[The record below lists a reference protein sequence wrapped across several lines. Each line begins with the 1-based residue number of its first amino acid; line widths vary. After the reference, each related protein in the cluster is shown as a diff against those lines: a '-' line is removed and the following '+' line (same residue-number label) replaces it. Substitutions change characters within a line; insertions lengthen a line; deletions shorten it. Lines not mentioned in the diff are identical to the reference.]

1 MSLVSGPPFGYEYP
15 PSIDGT
21 RRQFYNGNRI
31 PNLFDIKRQ
40 IFERENANFRS
51 LGFYRKT
58 SKRLLSLFSD
68 AQIVGDDDKVF
79 SVPVWYGNSERAVAK
94 IFDDRNLIIPAI
106 TLSIS
111 DIDQDA
117 ERRRPNTNIEL
128 WTVKDSKTRRYT
140 RVASLAPQAVNVS
153 FQLNLWTK
161 YVEDMNQ
168 LFEYVMNKF
177 HPHLRVETDFNTD
190 ARGFITEVSDNSTV
204 VAEDKKDRVIRK
216 TVTFSV
222 ETYLP
227 SRKYMIQSNGE
238 IQETNISFTID
249 PNTDVSATE
258 TSVINP
264 SDYKEQEPM
273 PRTLAVS
280 AVEDE
285 KVVLSD
291 GFTMF
296 YDLYLPMNAIDA
308 SETGTVP
315 MVIVHPS
322 TRSWRKSPAPSP
334 AYVSN
339 RAEPDP
345 TNTADNLLE
354 NGYAVMSFDV
364 RGQATSWTPKAV
376 GGAQNS
382 YFKRDN
388 YQYREASSA
397 FGATNF
403 CTRELLDIF
412 EIKDHVVALRSE
424 IEDSVGIVGGS
435 LGGVA
440 GTNAAAWSGK
450 TVPYN
455 AIVSSQ
461 DAFQQEGG
469 ASAYPELPSDWGYA
483 SDTKFSTIKAASIGS
498 VFGDLAE
505 LTKSAGDGHPR
516 SPYISGPLRA
526 YTLNTYAPKEYE
538 LIDSAIRG
546 DDIETYSNDVA
557 LRNPVGN
564 ELVSTTVPTLV
575 QLSFDDRQRGID
587 IALSAFNALSNDR
600 HMFVSTG
607 HHDSPYNKNAVER
620 RVTNTVNWFNE
631 YVKGVA
637 GSFDNTNQFKFMIT
651 PADVPTYRDPN
662 NLRDYVDFN
671 TSKPA
676 SIVHQ
681 PYTLTASGANYIAIP
696 KDPNSAEMQAGSN
709 GTLNIA
715 HNITNPQ
722 APSNTSEFADILI
735 SQREISQDFPATDIL
750 NTAFPVD
757 QQIFLG
763 TDAFSEDKLMVGP
776 PSGFFGAL
784 ADASGQFGY
793 EILDYNPAYPIQGV
807 LNPRVVSQGSF
818 TWHQDGFG
826 LSSVSSVGRFQCYK
840 FKAGHRLG
848 VKIKNH
854 TYYPAPIS
862 DPTKMTFETVPFWTD
877 CNTGFSLANGRC
889 SVYVPLMTYSES
901 LLE

>member
-58 SKRLLSLFSD
+58 SKRLLNLFSD

-204 VAEDKKDRVIRK
+204 VAEDKQDRVIRK
-216 TVTFSV
+216 TITFSV

-238 IQETNISFTID
+238 IQETNISFTVD
-249 PNTDVSATE
+249 ANTDVSAIE

-264 SDYKEQEPM
+264 SDYNKDQEPM
-273 PRTLAVS
+273 PRTLNIS
-280 AVEDE
+280 AIEDE

-291 GFTMF
+291 GYTMF
-296 YDLYLPMNAIDA
+296 YDLYLPVSAIDE
-308 SETGTVP
+308 SDTGTVP
-315 MVIVHPS
+315 LAILHPS

-334 AYVSN
+334 AYVGN
-339 RAEPDP
+339 RAAPDP
-345 TNTADNLLE
+345 TNTADLLLE

-364 RGQATSWTPKAV
+364 RGQNTNWSPNAA
-376 GGAQNS
+376 GGRDAS
-382 YFKRDN
+382 YFQRDN
-388 YQYREASSA
+388 YQYRDASA
-397 FGATNF
+397 GFAATNF
-403 CTRELLDIF
+403 CVRELLDIF
-412 EIKDHVVALRSE
+412 EIKDHVVASRSE

-435 LGGVA
+435 LGGV
-440 GTNAAAWSGK
+440 GTTNAAAWSGK

-461 DAFQQEGG
+461 DAFQQEAG
-469 ASAYPELPSDWGYA
+469 ASAYPSLPSDWGYTA
-483 SDTKFSTIKAASIGS
+483 ETKFSTIKAASVGS
-498 VFGDLAE
+498 VFGDAAE
-505 LTKSAGDGHPR
+505 ITKSSTDGHPR
-516 SPYISGPLRA
+516 SPYLSGPLRA
-526 YTLNTYAPKEYE
+526 YTFNTYAPKEYE
-538 LIDSAIRG
+538 LIDAAIRG
-546 DDIETYSNDVA
+546 DDILSYTNAVA

-564 ELVSTTVPTLV
+564 ELITTTVPTLV

-587 IALSAFNALSNDR
+587 VALSAFNAMSNTR

-607 HHDSPYNKNAVER
+607 HHDAPYNVNALER
-620 RVTNTVNWFNE
+620 RTTNTVNWFNE
-631 YVKGVA
+631 HVKGDS

-671 TSKPA
+671 TSKPET
-676 SIVHQ
+676 IVHQ

-696 KDPNSAEMQAGSN
+696 KDPNGAEMQAGSN

-715 HNITNPQ
+715 HNVIPQ
-722 APSNTSEFADILI
+722 APASTSQFADLLI
-735 SQREISQDFPATDIL
+735 ARREITQDYPATDIVG
-750 NTAFPVD
+750 TAFPID
-757 QQIFLG
+757 QTTFFG
-763 TDAFSEDKLMVGP
+763 TDTFSEDKLMVGP

-793 EILDYNPAYPIQGV
+793 EILDYNPAVPIGAY
-807 LNPRVVSQGSF
+807 NPRTVTQGSF

-840 FKAGHRLG
+840 FEAGHVLG

-854 TYYPAPIS
+854 TYYPAPIA
-862 DPTKMTFETVPFWTD
+862 DPSLMTFETVPFWTN
-877 CNTGFSLANGRC
+877 CNTGFSFANGRC